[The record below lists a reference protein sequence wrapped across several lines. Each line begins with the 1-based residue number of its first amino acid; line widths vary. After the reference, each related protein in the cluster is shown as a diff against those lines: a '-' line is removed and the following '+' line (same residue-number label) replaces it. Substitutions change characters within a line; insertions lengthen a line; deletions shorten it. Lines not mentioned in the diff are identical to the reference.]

1 MSGTAGDTEKA
12 DMRIVQAAA
21 QEVLSKHPQVLEKGL
36 VVDTL
41 SVHQML
47 SGDVPVITG
56 TSEQVFLKDFI
67 ESKAGTSGGRLA
79 R

>member
-1 MSGTAGDTEKA
+1 MSGSPGDTEKA

-21 QEVLSKHPQVLEKGL
+21 QEVLSQHQHALEKGL
-36 VVDTL
+36 AVDTP
-41 SVHQML
+41 SVQQML
-47 SGDVPVITG
+47 SGSIPVVTQ
-56 TSEQVFLKDFI
+56 TSEQVFLRDFI